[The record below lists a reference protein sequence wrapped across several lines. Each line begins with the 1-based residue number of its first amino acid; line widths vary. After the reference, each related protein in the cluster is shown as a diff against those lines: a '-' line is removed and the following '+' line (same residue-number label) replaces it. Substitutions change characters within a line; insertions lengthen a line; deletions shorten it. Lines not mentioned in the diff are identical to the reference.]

1 MINSSHLEAQK
12 KRVRTVF
19 LIYKILAVLLLTA
32 TVFVPSIEISHQ
44 HTIGLSKTR
53 QMIDEKELDNNKIL
67 KYEDLTYEEKQEI
80 LPLQLLEF
88 TQIYQEVPDK
98 PIATIDIIASITKS
112 IKTKSI
118 KNGSYSA
125 EQQVSYIFLKTISYV
140 SLLNDLSYWRFND
153 YIDFIIW
160 MFAIGI
166 IIIMLNYPFKI
177 FRLLKWKMTME
188 PFLEFGSSVKVDEI
202 REYHIVDN
210 TNSRLLIVVAIA
222 IFTALINVFS
232 DHTIYLYYG
241 FWLILLHEVVLF
253 FVLWKTHNI
262 VETYNK
268 SLAGESP

>member
-12 KRVRTVF
+12 KQVKTVF
-19 LIYKILAVLLLTA
+19 MLYKVLAVLLLTA

-44 HTIGLSKTR
+44 QTIGLSKTR
-53 QMIDEKELDNNKIL
+53 QMIDEKESDNPL
-67 KYEDLTYEEKQEI
+67 QYDELTYKEKQEI
-80 LPLQLLEF
+80 LPIQLLEF
-88 TQIYQEVPDK
+88 SEIYQEVPDK
-98 PIATIDIIASITKS
+98 PIATIDIIASI
-112 IKTKSI
+112 TKSI

-140 SLLNDLSYWRFND
+140 SLLKDLSYWKFND

-232 DHTIYLYYG
+232 DHTIYLYHG

-253 FVLWKTHNI
+253 VVLWKTNNI

-268 SLAGESP
+268 SLAGENP